1 MIFLRLV
8 RESVMFAL
16 HALWVNK
23 LRTILSLL
31 GITIGIFAIIAVFTG
46 IDSLEINMRKSF
58 DKLGTNVVYVQK
70 WPWTFGPNYA
80 WWKYWQRPLTTVEEA
95 ELVAERCH
103 AASEVAFQASDNG
116 TVKYRNNSA
125 DRVTILAVSQT
136 MDRIQN
142 YEFSEGRF
150 FSEIESA
157 GGRNLAILGANIASS
172 LFPLGNALGKN
183 IKVMGRSV
191 RVVGVLKKEGESMF
205 DTGGDNTVIIPLKF
219 AGNIM
224 YIKGPAANPMIMV
237 QARPG
242 IPNSELI
249 SELEGVM
256 RSIRKI
262 RPGEESNFALNESK
276 LLTNNFSGIFTVL
289 SLVGLI
295 IGGFSILVGG
305 IGIANIMFV
314 SVKERTNLIGIQKAI
329 GAKSHF
335 ILIQFLSES
344 ITLCLI
350 GGFFGLMIVWFG
362 TIVASSLLD
371 MEFSLTF
378 GNVMIGVL
386 ASGLIGVIFGF
397 IPAWMASRMD
407 PVEAIRS

>member
-1 MIFLRLV
+1 
-8 RESVMFAL
+8 
-16 HALWVNK
+16 
-23 LRTILSLL
+23 
-31 GITIGIFAIIAVFTG
+31 
-46 IDSLEINMRKSF
+46 
-58 DKLGTNVVYVQK
+58 
-70 WPWTFGPNYA
+70 
-80 WWKYWQRPLTTVEEA
+80 
-95 ELVAERCH
+95 
-103 AASEVAFQASDNG
+103 
-116 TVKYRNNSA
+116 
-125 DRVTILAVSQT
+125 
-136 MDRIQN
+136 
-142 YEFSEGRF
+142 
-150 FSEIESA
+150 
-157 GGRNLAILGANIASS
+157 
-172 LFPLGNALGKN
+172 
-183 IKVMGRSV
+183 
-191 RVVGVLKKEGESMF
+191 
-205 DTGGDNTVIIPLKF
+205 
-219 AGNIM
+219 
-224 YIKGPAANPMIMV
+224 
-237 QARPG
+237 
-242 IPNSELI
+242 
-249 SELEGVM
+249 M